1 MNFLSQLLTNS
12 ANSMKYYPKNSYEN
26 ESINALEEY
35 SSIRERPLTISRD

>member
-12 ANSMKYYPKNSYEN
+12 ANSMNYHKSSYEN

-35 SSIRERPLTISRD
+35 SSIGERPLTISRD

>member
-12 ANSMKYYPKNSYEN
+12 ANSMKCYPKISYEN

-35 SSIRERPLTISRD
+35 SSIGEGPLAISRD